1 MATINT
7 IKIKRSD
14 SAAAPGS
21 VLSAGELAYS
31 ENSSKLYYG
40 NIAGSANLILGGK
53 LYTDMLDQTAGTL
66 TASSAILVDSNS
78 KIDNFLV
85 DNLQLNGNTIQT
97 TDTNGDLTI
106 NTNGSGDILF
116 TAATMSTAAQATE
129 FLILDNSA
137 TSLVF
142 KQAGNAYV
150 SFDSTN
156 GAEKILF
163 SKNVEFDGVVN
174 IDGSIDLDGLSDFG
188 GYATTNIN
196 IDSGA
201 IDGTPIGANSAS
213 TGAFSTLSAS
223 STATLSGNTTVGGT
237 LGVTGVA
244 TFTTHAVFGDSDI
257 IKLGAGT
264 DMQLYH
270 DGTNSYITNATG
282 ALKLATET
290 SGIAVTIGHSTSET
304 TIADN
309 LTVAGDAS
317 VGGTLGVTG
326 VATLSSNAT
335 VGGTLGVTGV
345 ISSTTHIDMP
355 DSANI
360 KLGTGDDLQLYHDGT
375 NSYITNSEGALKLAT
390 ETSGIAVTIG
400 HSTSETTVADNL
412 TVAGDA
418 AVTGTLGVTGATTVA
433 AITASGTAT
442 LNGNVVLGNAAG
454 SDTVTAAN
462 VTTHTGQYN
471 LDNLRLDGNTIS
483 STDSNGN
490 ITLSPHG
497 TGTVTVPS
505 SYKDRSGFGSNSLAT
520 KEYVDAVKTGLD
532 VKSSCIMAT
541 TADLSYT
548 YSNGSSGVGA
558 TLTASG
564 NGAVTIDGIATAT
577 ANQRILV
584 KDQDDA
590 EENGIYY
597 VSTASG
603 VSATLV
609 LTRTTDADTATEFNG
624 GAFTFVE
631 QGTTNADSGWVMTQ
645 DSAIT
650 FGTTEIDWA
659 LFSLAGSIMAGDAL
673 QKSGNV
679 LNWADDNITLEV
691 SSDTARIKGI
701 TATAVGDLLIGAAS
715 NAGYTALAKAA
726 ANNSFLTMG
735 TAGTASWTT
744 TIDGGTF

>member
-7 IKIKRSD
+7 IKIKRSN
-14 SAAAPGS
+14 SAAAPAS
-21 VLSAGELAYS
+21 TLSAGELAYS
-31 ENSSKLYYG
+31 EDSSKLFYG
-40 NIAGSANLILGGK
+40 NIAGNANLILGGK

-85 DNLQLNGNTIQT
+85 DNLQLNGNQISSS
-97 TDTNGDLTI
+97 
-106 NTNGSGDILF
+106 SGDVDIAP
-116 TAATMSTAAQATE
+116 AANLDIDAGTIDLSTQATQ
-129 FLILDNSA
+129 FTVIDNSA
-137 TSLVF
+137 TSMTI
-142 KQAGNAYV
+142 AEGNNTYITI
-150 SFDSTN
+150 DTTN
-156 GAEKILF
+156 SAERILF

-213 TGAFSTLSAS
+213 TGAFSTLAAS
-223 STATLSGNTTVGGT
+223 GLATLSGNATVGGT

-257 IKLGAGT
+257 IKLGDASDLT
-264 DMQLYH
+264 LYH

-304 TIADN
+304 TVADN
-309 LTVAGDAS
+309 LTVSGDAA
-317 VGGTLGVTG
+317 VTGTLGVTG

-400 HSTSETTVADNL
+400 HTTSETTVADNL

-532 VKSSCIMAT
+532 VKSSCTMAT

-577 ANQRILV
+577 TTQRVLV

-650 FGTTEIDWA
+650 FGTTEIEWA

>member
-1 MATINT
+1 MLF
-7 IKIKRSD
+7 RS
-14 SAAAPGS
+14 
-21 VLSAGELAYS
+21 
-31 ENSSKLYYG
+31 
-40 NIAGSANLILGGK
+40 
-53 LYTDMLDQTAGTL
+53 
-66 TASSAILVDSNS
+66 
-78 KIDNFLV
+78 
-85 DNLQLNGNTIQT
+85 
-97 TDTNGDLTI
+97 
-106 NTNGSGDILF
+106 
-116 TAATMSTAAQATE
+116 
-129 FLILDNSA
+129 
-137 TSLVF
+137 
-142 KQAGNAYV
+142 
-150 SFDSTN
+150 
-156 GAEKILF
+156 
-163 SKNVEFDGVVN
+163 
-174 IDGSIDLDGLSDFG
+174 G

-213 TGAFSTLSAS
+213 TGAFTTLSAS

-257 IKLGAGT
+257 IKLGDASDLT
-264 DMQLYH
+264 LYH

-290 SGIAVTIGHSTSET
+290 SGIAVTIGHTTSET
-304 TIADN
+304 TVADN
-309 LTVAGDAS
+309 LTVSGDAA
-317 VGGTLGVTG
+317 VTGTLGVTG

-532 VKSSCIMAT
+532 VKSSCTMAT

-650 FGTTEIDWA
+650 FGTTEIDWS

>member
-1 MATINT
+1 MANI
-7 IKIKRSD
+7 IKIKRST
-14 SAAAPGS
+14 STAVPAS
-21 VLSAGELAYS
+21 IQEGELAYS
-31 ENSSKLYYG
+31 EASNKLFFAV
-40 NIAGSANLILGGK
+40 NAGSNATSIIGGK

-66 TASSAILVDSNS
+66 TASSAILVDASS
-78 KIDNFLV
+78 KIDNLLV

-97 TDTNGDLTI
+97 TNSNGDLTI
-106 NTNGSGDILF
+106 NTNGTGDILF

-129 FLILDNSA
+129 FLVIDNSSTA
-137 TSLVF
+137 LVF
-142 KQAGNAYV
+142 KEAGNAYV

-156 GAEKILF
+156 GSEKVLF
-163 SKNVEFDGVVN
+163 SKKAEFDGVVD
-174 IDGSIDLDGLSDFG
+174 IDGSIDLDGVSDFG

-213 TGAFSTLSAS
+213 TGAFTTLSAS

-257 IKLGAGT
+257 IKLGDASDLT
-264 DMQLYH
+264 LYH
-270 DGTNSYITNATG
+270 DGTNSYITNAT
-282 ALKLATET
+282 
-290 SGIAVTIGHSTSET
+290 
-304 TIADN
+304 
-309 LTVAGDAS
+309 
-317 VGGTLGVTG
+317 
-326 VATLSSNAT
+326 
-335 VGGTLGVTGV
+335 
-345 ISSTTHIDMP
+345 
-355 DSANI
+355 
-360 KLGTGDDLQLYHDGT
+360 
-375 NSYITNSEGALKLAT
+375 GALKLAT

-532 VKSSCIMAT
+532 VKSSCTMAT

-650 FGTTEIDWA
+650 FGTTEIDWS